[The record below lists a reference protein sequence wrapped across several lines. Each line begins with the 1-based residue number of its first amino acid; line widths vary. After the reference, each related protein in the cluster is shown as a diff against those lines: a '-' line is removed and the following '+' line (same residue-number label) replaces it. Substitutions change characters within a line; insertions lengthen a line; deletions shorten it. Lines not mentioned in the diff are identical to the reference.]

1 VVKLTDASRFL
12 ELFAMVRPGEPS
24 MQPDTQYARSGDV
37 HIAYQAFGKGPI
49 NLVMVPGFVSNVEAY
64 WEQPDFARFLNRL
77 ASYARVVTFDKRG
90 TGSSDRVAELPGLEA
105 RMDDLRAVM
114 DAAGMEQ
121 AALLGISEGAPLSIL
136 FAATYPD
143 RCQALALYGSFSRFS
158 YWFPTEEAL
167 ANFFGYVET
176 SWGTGGS
183 VQRFAPSRVNDA
195 AFQRWW
201 GRNERL
207 GASPAAVTALMRMNS
222 QIDISAILPAVRVP
236 TLVIHRTG
244 DQVVSIEGGRDVAAH
259 IPGARLVEFSG
270 NDHIFYVGDN
280 ADGIADAIEEFFTG
294 SPARIEADRVLATVL
309 FTDIVGSTEK
319 AAALGDQRW
328 RRLLDDHH
336 ATIRRVLAR
345 FRGREVKTTGD
356 GFLATF
362 DGPARGVRCACAI
375 TEEIKS
381 LGIEVRAGLH
391 TGECEMMGDDVGGI
405 AVHIGA
411 RVAALAGAG
420 EVLVSSTVK
429 DLVAGSGLSFGAR
442 GSQILKGI
450 PGEWQIFA
458 ADR

>member
-1 VVKLTDASRFL
+1 MLPV
-12 ELFAMVRPGEPS
+12 
-24 MQPDTQYARSGDV
+24 TQYAKSGDV
-37 HIAYQAFGKGPI
+37 HIAYQAFGAGPI
-49 NLVMVPGFVSNVEAY
+49 NLVMVPGFVSNVENY
-64 WEQPDFARFLNRL
+64 WDQPDFARFLNRL
-77 ASYARVVTFDKRG
+77 GSYARVVTFDKRG
-90 TGSSDRVAELPGLEA
+90 TGGSDRVTELPGLDV

-121 AALLGISEGAPLSIL
+121 AALLGISEGAPLSVL

-143 RCQALALYGSFSRFS
+143 RCRALALYGSFSRFS
-158 YWFPTEEAL
+158 YWFPTEESL
-167 ANFFGYVET
+167 ANFFGYVEKA
-176 SWGTGGS
+176 WGTGGS
-183 VQRFAPSRVNDA
+183 VQRFAPSRANDA
-195 AFQRWW
+195 TFQQWW

-222 QIDISAILPAVRVP
+222 QIDISGILEAVRVP
-236 TLVIHRTG
+236 TLVIHRTE
-244 DQVVSIEGGRDVAAH
+244 DQVVNVEGGRDVAAR
-259 IPGARLVEFSG
+259 IPGARMVEFPG
-270 NDHIFYVGDN
+270 NDHLFYVGDG
-280 ADGIADAIEEFFTG
+280 ADRISDAIEEFLTG
-294 SPARIEADRVLATVL
+294 APARIEADRVLATVL

-319 AAALGDQRW
+319 AASLGDQRW
-328 RRLLDDHH
+328 RNLLDDHH

-375 TEEIKS
+375 AEEIKP
-381 LGIEVRAGLH
+381 LGIEIRAGLH

-429 DLVAGSGLSFGAR
+429 DLVAGSGLRFGTR
-442 GSQILKGI
+442 GSQSLKGI
-450 PGEWQIFA
+450 PGEWHIFA
-458 ADR
+458 AEG